1 MRGAGANFGVAV
13 SFEFTAAHAGQLA
26 FAQLVFDATDT
37 AGFLNGWGAAIEA
50 ADRSVS
56 AEIILGG
63 RQGGRRYAQAPL
75 VSTPTTRT
83 RSSNGCSRSPAS
95 PRCLTTRSA

>member
-63 RQGGRRYAQAPL
+63 RRRYAQAPL